1 MLVHMIYTYI
11 QQGVLATKSS
21 HIKVPSQVSLI
32 DCLVF
37 KQQKTIESFI
47 LKHRHYHQLL
57 QRWGSTNHHMVV
69 TSLVRHALPIPLPHP
84 EISRIYLTPLLSL
97 PCLGRHLWIYGW
109 PLWQEK
115 CEGYRSDSM
124 LNLNTEKN
132 GVC

>member
-57 QRWGSTNHHMVV
+57 QRRGSTNHHMVV
-69 TSLVRHALPIPLPHP
+69 TSLVRHTLPHP
-84 EISRIYLTPLLSL
+84 ETSRIYLTPPLLPSW
-97 PCLGRHLWIYGW
+97 GRHLWMTANTSNICNGGNFYCFFIYQNMKTAKT
-109 PLWQEK
+109 LK
-115 CEGYRSDSM
+115 
-124 LNLNTEKN
+124 
-132 GVC
+132 

>member
-11 QQGVLATKSS
+11 QEGVLATKSS

-57 QRWGSTNHHMVV
+57 QRWDSTNHHMVV
-69 TSLVRHALPIPLPHP
+69 TSLVRHTLPHP
-84 EISRIYLTPLLSL
+84 ETSRIYLTPPLLPSW
-97 PCLGRHLWIYGW
+97 GRHLWMTANTSNICNGGNFYCFFIYQNMKTAKT
-109 PLWQEK
+109 LK
-115 CEGYRSDSM
+115 
-124 LNLNTEKN
+124 
-132 GVC
+132 